1 MVAPAKTERFE
12 LRLDPG
18 ILEDVDAWR
27 SRQADIPSR
36 AEAVRRL
43 VEAGL
48 GTPKEREIS
57 FSDGEKLITL
67 MLCEIYKHLKMKSE
81 IDPSFVEATIHEG
94 HLWALGWEYTGIF
107 HGHESDNATRLEVL
121 QMLDMWSFIERG
133 YGKLSKK
140 DKVRVATEADPFG
153 KHVTFSGFD
162 GNYESGHL
170 GIAGFLINNLNRFS
184 EFKGRDLNSHCPS
197 LDAYRRMLKVFEPI
211 RRNSIGQE
219 LDASQIIDIL
229 SIRKH
234 QNAPKA

>member
-1 MVAPAKTERFE
+1 MATPAKTERFE

-36 AEAVRRL
+36 AEAMRRL

-48 GTPKEREIS
+48 GTPKEREIG
-57 FSDGEKLITL
+57 FSDGEKLVTL

-81 IDPSFVEATIHEG
+81 IDPSFVEATIHQG
-94 HLWALGWEYTGIF
+94 HLWALGWEYTGIL
-107 HGHESDNATRLEVL
+107 HSHESNTTTRVEVINI
-121 QMLDMWSFIERG
+121 LDMWSFIERG

-140 DKVRVATEADPFG
+140 DKVRVETEADPFG
-153 KHVTFSGFD
+153 KRVTFSGFD
-162 GNYESGHL
+162 GNYETGHL

-184 EFKGRDLNSHCPS
+184 EFKGRDLNSHSPS
-197 LDAYRRMLKVFEPI
+197 LDAYRRMLKVFEPV
-211 RRNSIGQE
+211 RHNLIGQE

-229 SIRKH
+229 SMRGH
-234 QNAPKA
+234 PKASKG